1 MPIRSLA
8 AAAALAL
15 VAATPLLAQDAPPA
29 AEQADAQLALAT
41 VLTSEDYVA
50 EMFHRSMTVGFDGAL
65 RADPEMA
72 QIEAVC
78 PGLIAA
84 MTAAVEPVMWPS
96 HQRDYAAYRTELH
109 ALFESELSDEHARGA
124 ADFFASPL
132 GRRFM
137 TALSSEMTVDAMLGE
152 ITMGEAAHVSSEAMA
167 ADTRESVSR
176 GMMALEP
183 ADRLEISTI
192 LSTNGWATE
201 FARIEPQVAA
211 LQLDMAN
218 ADFSAD
224 ESAAMD
230 AAIDGVLEEQFATC
244 FPENE

>member
-1 MPIRSLA
+1 M
-8 AAAALAL
+8 
-15 VAATPLLAQDAPPA
+15 
-29 AEQADAQLALAT
+29 
-41 VLTSEDYVA
+41 Y
-50 EMFHRSMTVGFDGAL
+50 F
-65 RADPEMA
+65 
-72 QIEAVC
+72 
-78 PGLIAA
+78 
-84 MTAAVEPVMWPS
+84 
-96 HQRDYAAYRTELH
+96 
-109 ALFESELSDEHARGA
+109 
-124 ADFFASPL
+124 